1 MTSDP
6 NRRHVWIHKL
16 WEQKGIM
23 ILNSWDQNTPT
34 QLHKQETNV
43 QGQERP
49 QVCLKINYD
58 QAYKTSACR
67 CCYFRTYKVHAWS
80 YPNVEMTLD
89 YKFNKG
95 AVQVNTPRS
104 TIIKKWFSGTWHIE
118 SWIRRCCNSKQ
129 NEKMVLKLGTWWHL
143 CKKRAHRIDHPS
155 PTNTFFLLRGWDNIT
170 SDIYRQC
177 CLKRVEQESAG
188 QERKKNKS
196 QVIAHSENHSSCLRT
211 QLYVEYEKYDLK

>member
-16 WEQKGIM
+16 WEQKAIM

-34 QLHKQETNV
+34 QLHKQATNV
-43 QGQERP
+43 QGLERP

-89 YKFNKG
+89 YKFNKR
-95 AVQVNTPRS
+95 AVQVQT
-104 TIIKKWFSGTWHIE
+104 TIHLDQQLLKSGFQVHGILNSEYEGAVTANEIK
-118 SWIRRCCNSKQ
+118 
-129 NEKMVLKLGTWWHL
+129 KMVLKLGT
-143 CKKRAHRIDHPS
+143 
-155 PTNTFFLLRGWDNIT
+155 
-170 SDIYRQC
+170 
-177 CLKRVEQESAG
+177 
-188 QERKKNKS
+188 
-196 QVIAHSENHSSCLRT
+196 
-211 QLYVEYEKYDLK
+211 